1 VRIEGVYTFA
11 ASRELIWSLLH
22 DPVTLRQSLPGCE
35 EFEQIAA
42 SVYAATLHIQR
53 GPFKGQYHG
62 QVKIVSDELHG
73 RCDLTLEG
81 ESPEG
86 IVLGNGTLYLTE
98 QDGYTSVQ
106 YEGDVEFTGQ
116 TAAESPRLLRT
127 TANALIRQFFETLDR
142 QVRIQTGTHTT
153 SSAIQL
159 PRTRRSGTIDMQDV
173 VSEIKQDRRTT
184 WLVLAVIAFVLL
196 TFTGAFVILLL
207 LIRWGK
213 HLFDQRVATI
223 VQAKQQ
229 DYEPVELV

>member
-1 VRIEGVYTFA
+1 VRIEGVYKFA

-22 DPVTLRQSLPGCE
+22 DPVTLRQSLPGCQ

-98 QDGYTSVQ
+98 QNGYTSVQ

-153 SSAIQL
+153 NLAVQL
-159 PRTRRSGTIDMQDV
+159 PRTRRSGTIDVQDV
-173 VSEIKQDRRTT
+173 VAEIKRDRRTISI
-184 WLVLAVIAFVLL
+184 VLALIAFVFL
-196 TFTGAFVILLL
+196 TFTGAFMILIL
-207 LIRWGK
+207 LIRWGRRA
-213 HLFDQRVATI
+213 LDRRVATI
-223 VQAKQQ
+223 VHAKQQ
-229 DYEPVELV
+229 EVDSLELT